1 LKQQFSLNPN
11 ANQATTT
18 ATRPPRKRQA
28 TILDYD
34 SAQTNEYP
42 PLETQATN
50 LSSTMTA
57 VATTTAST
65 TTAANECTKA
75 LAELKNEISLLK
87 NSMTTTTKPAP
98 TVDYAE
104 ELQIIKTELATLRS
118 LITSAVDQMKHTVDS
133 IKTNTL
139 APVNEMEIDDH
150 SKDRPKDTT
159 PELSD
164 LISGLKNDIA
174 TIAKEM
180 REKFTELRAPP
191 KPIPFQLTPFPT

>member
-1 LKQQFSLNPN
+1 
-11 ANQATTT
+11 
-18 ATRPPRKRQA
+18 
-28 TILDYD
+28 
-34 SAQTNEYP
+34 
-42 PLETQATN
+42 
-50 LSSTMTA
+50 MTV

-118 LITSAVDQMKHTVDS
+118 LITSAVDQMKHTVES
-133 IKTNTL
+133 IKMNTL

-150 SKDRPKDTT
+150 SNDRPKNTM
-159 PELSD
+159 PELSN